1 MIIRKYKNL
10 VIHKEKK
17 KIEDVYFFDSKN
29 SRKTIEDY
37 KNNISLINFWATWC
51 APCKEEMPSLNEIKN
66 IIELNIGHFIIAN
79 SIFNGLENSILKM
92 RNIISEA
99 IK

>member
-1 MIIRKYKNL
+1 MNFKNLYYFVVFLYLISSTISYSTEQPDIKNL

-51 APCKEEMPSLNEIKN
+51 APVSYTHLRAHET
-66 IIELNIGHFIIAN
+66 
-79 SIFNGLENSILKM
+79 
-92 RNIISEA
+92 
-99 IK
+99 